1 MRAVFYALCAM
12 ILGFVVG
19 YLCQPK
25 VLMTTTNTRV
35 DTVRVEVPKPYAI
48 EKVRTEY
55 VYVPTP
61 ADTVVINRTD
71 TIVRV
76 DSVLVPVEIERRVY
90 DNESYRAVVSGA
102 VIGNIHPALESMD
115 LYTRTD
121 EYQPPLIRPFV
132 SVSLGREALGI
143 GGGISI
149 KDRVD
154 VDVQYMRV
162 RNHSVVT
169 LGTHYRFNTKI
180 K

>member
-1 MRAVFYALCAM
+1 MRNAICALVALFM
-12 ILGFVVG
+12 GVVVG
-19 YLCQPK
+19 YLGLPK
-25 VLMTTTNTRV
+25 SIETTTNTRV
-35 DTVRVEVPKPYAI
+35 DTVRVEVPKSYAI

-61 ADTVVINRTD
+61 ADTVVINHTD

-90 DNESYRAVVSGA
+90 DNENYRAVVSGA
-102 VIGNIHPALESMD
+102 VVGNIHPALESMD
-115 LYTRTD
+115 LYTRTN
-121 EYQPPLIRPFV
+121 EYKPPLIRPFV
-132 SVSLGREALGI
+132 SVSFGREALGI

-154 VDVQYMRV
+154 IDMQYMRIGNNNTIV
-162 RNHSVVT
+162 

>member
-1 MRAVFYALCAM
+1 MRAVFSALCAM

-102 VIGNIHPALESMD
+102 VVGNIHPALESMD
-115 LYTRTD
+115 LYTRTN

-132 SVSLGREALGI
+132 SVSFGREALGI

-154 VDVQYMRV
+154 VDMQYMRIWNNNTIV
-162 RNHSVVT
+162 
-169 LGTHYRFNTKI
+169 LGTHYRFNTKR